1 VLPHERPG
9 LTDSV
14 PREHVQ
20 NPVAP
25 SQNVWSG
32 HWASV
37 EQRVFVRVGSGPRGF
52 CGLDGTVDGA
62 PVAEAEGVTPGFG
75 DWARRATDAEL
86 SGLSFVAT
94 VAVLVVVA
102 IGVDRGRVG
111 GPGVALLSVRI
122 RKKTNKPIPM
132 SAVANSATTN
142 TSAVRDE
149 AALGGSGG
157 PVSTCGWLG

>member
-1 VLPHERPG
+1 MLPQERPG
-9 LTDSV
+9 LTDNV

-25 SQNVWSG
+25 SQNVLSA

-37 EQRVFVRVGSGPRGF
+37 EQRVLVRVGSGPRGF
-52 CGLDGTVDGA
+52 CGPDGTVDGA
-62 PVAEAEGVTPGFG
+62 PVGEAEGVGLGFG

-94 VAVLVVVA
+94 VALSVTVA
-102 IGVDRGRVG
+102 IVVDLGRVG
-111 GPGVALLSVRI
+111 RPGAAALRSVR
-122 RKKTNKPIPM
+122 RRKTNNPIPT
-132 SAVANSATTN
+132 SATANSATTN
-142 TSAVRDE
+142 TRAVRDE

-157 PVSTCGWLG
+157 LVRTCGRLG